1 MANPVLHFNVTKD
14 LLLDIRKDPAATN
27 KWLAKCKFTIDIGL
41 LNKMPELLEL
51 EYRQYIRGKTTMMT
65 GIWGSN
71 IWVPTGGWQSMDRN
85 FLIPPD
91 PKTGL
96 GAGLFPQWKEDG
108 LLIGGVTTRYGYRG
122 QNMKDGNEVLGRY
135 HPDPVMGASYHAYD
149 VPRLGGTM
157 VEGNCIEMELEFVGA
172 VINKRTKETLQMKQ
186 WSFKAKR
193 TVKGGMLV

>member
-27 KWLAKCKFTIDIGL
+27 KWLAKCKFTIDIL
-41 LNKMPELLEL
+41 RP
-51 EYRQYIRGKTTMMT
+51 
-65 GIWGSN
+65 GSGPACFHN
-71 IWVPTGGWQSMDRN
+71 G
-85 FLIPPD
+85 
-91 PKTGL
+91 
-96 GAGLFPQWKEDG
+96 KEDG

-135 HPDPVMGASYHAYD
+135 HPDPIMGAGYHAYD

-172 VINKRTKETLQMKQ
+172 VINKQTKETLQMKQ